1 MEVDGYHNFAVNGG
15 LIVHNC
21 IDAVRYGTEKIWRRP
36 GDKRQK
42 PYKSVFGL

>member
-21 IDAVRYGTEKIWRRP
+21 IDSVRYALEDEMHRGGTTIGGW
-36 GDKRQK
+36 
-42 PYKSVFGL
+42 